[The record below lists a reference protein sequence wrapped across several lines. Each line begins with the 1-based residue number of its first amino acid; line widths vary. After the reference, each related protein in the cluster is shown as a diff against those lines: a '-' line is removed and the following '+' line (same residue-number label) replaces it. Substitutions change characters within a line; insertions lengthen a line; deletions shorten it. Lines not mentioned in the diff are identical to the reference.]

1 MSPER
6 YRQLNTI
13 LRRAL
18 ELSDGERACYL
29 AAACGEDESLR
40 RALEARIRCDQ
51 ELGDFMEDSPAER
64 VFEVLAG
71 GHAESAEGQTIN
83 RFKVESLLGE
93 GGEGAR
99 VYKALDTRL
108 GRHVAVKILPRDF
121 LRDSDRQRRF
131 EQEAR
136 AASTLSH
143 PNVCTVYEVGETED
157 GRHYIVMEYVEGET
171 LRQRLSRGPLRLPE
185 ALDLAIQVASALA
198 AAHEKGVVHR
208 DIKPANVM
216 LGRDGA
222 VKVLDFGLA
231 KLTEQPAPSSVAPE
245 AAGAALVTTSPG
257 LVMGTPAYMSPEQAR
272 GQAVD
277 ARTDIW
283 GLGCVL
289 YEMSAG
295 RLPFGGE
302 TIYDVIASILHRDS
316 EPPPLRQY
324 SPEVPTE
331 LELVV
336 KKALRK
342 DKEERYRSMQK
353 MLLALRELKGELEA
367 GELRAAPGANP
378 EAEEKKPGRDRLN
391 KPLTGAG
398 KNVTLRLILIAPVL
412 LVLVTAAVYFGSVKS
427 SPPANVRTLAVLPFR
442 PAAANSRDEAL
453 ELGMA
458 DTLIQRL
465 SGLGEVAV
473 RPISAVRGYNKLER
487 DPVEA
492 GRELAVD
499 AVLDGSIQRADGRV
513 RVSARLVRVRDART
527 LWADEFDEEFTGI
540 FDIQDSISER
550 VANCLAPNL
559 AGGRRRALT
568 RHYTD
573 DPEAYQLFLRGR
585 YLFNQRGGK
594 GSNDLLNKSL
604 VLLEQAISKDPDFAL
619 AYAAEADTYNVISSY
634 GAMKPNESFPKAKTA
649 ALRAIVL
656 DDTLAE
662 AHAVLAKVEA
672 HYDWNWPGAAEEF
685 RRTFELNPNYANG
698 HYYYALNY
706 LIPMGRLD
714 EALQEMRRA
723 EELDPSSAI
732 IKTNVGLVYYYMRRY
747 DLAIEQYQKVLSLGQ
762 NNETAHLRLIDCYE
776 QKGMYREALEEREK
790 IVEPNGTSSPVRFA
804 LLKKAYDSDPAGNT
818 YLRETF
824 ELEMQRAVQ
833 GDEYVSP
840 TAVAKRAA
848 RAAETEEAFRW
859 LEKAFPERDEWLTR
873 LGVEPQYDDIRSDPR
888 YEELLRLVYGGN
900 VPPEVKTLSGKLHA
914 N

>member
-1 MSPER
+1 MTPER
-6 YRQLNTI
+6 YGQINTI

-18 ELSDGERACYL
+18 ELSDGERDRYL
-29 AAACGEDESLR
+29 AAACGGDESLR
-40 RALEARIRCDQ
+40 RAVEARIKCDHD
-51 ELGDFMEDSPAER
+51 LGDFMEDSPAES

-71 GHAESAEGQTIN
+71 GHAESAAGQTIN

-121 LRDSDRQRRF
+121 PRDSDRQRRF
-131 EQEAR
+131 EQEAC

-171 LRQRLSRGPLRLPE
+171 LRQRLSRGPLKLFE
-185 ALDLAIQVASALA
+185 ALDLAIQIASALA
-198 AAHEKGVVHR
+198 AAHEKGIVHR

-231 KLTEQPAPSSVAPE
+231 KLTEQLAPGSVDPE

-257 LVMGTPAYMSPEQAR
+257 LVLGTPAYMSPEQAR

-277 ARTDIW
+277 ARTDVW
-283 GLGCVL
+283 GLGCML

-295 RLPFGGE
+295 RLPFEGE
-302 TIYDVIASILHRDS
+302 TIYDVIASILHHDS
-316 EPPPLRQY
+316 EPPSLRQY

-331 LELVV
+331 LELIV

-353 MLLALRELKGELEA
+353 MLLALRELKGKLEG

-378 EAEEKKPGRDRLN
+378 EAEEKNPGRDRLT
-391 KPLTGAG
+391 KLLTGAG
-398 KNVTLRLILIAPVL
+398 KNVTLRLSLAALVM
-412 LVLVTAAVYFGSVKS
+412 LVLVAAAVYFGSVKS

-442 PAAANSRDEAL
+442 PAAANNRDEAL

-465 SGLGEVAV
+465 NGLGEVAV
-473 RPISAVRGYNKLER
+473 RPISAVQGYNKLER
-487 DPVEA
+487 DPVEV

-499 AVLDGSIQRADGRV
+499 AVLDGSIERADGRV
-513 RVSARLVRVRDART
+513 RVSARLVRVQDART
-527 LWADEFDEEFTGI
+527 LWADKFDEEFTGI
-540 FDIQDSISER
+540 FAIQDSISER
-550 VANCLAPNL
+550 VANSLAPNL
-559 AGGRRRALT
+559 AGVRRGALT
-568 RHYTD
+568 KHYTD

-585 YLFNQRGGK
+585 YFFNQRG
-594 GSNDLLNKSL
+594 SDNLNKSL
-604 VLLEQAISKDPDFAL
+604 VLLEQAISKDPNFAL

-634 GAMKPNESFPKAKTA
+634 GAMKPNESFPRAKMA
-649 ALRAIVL
+649 ALHAIEL

-672 HYDWNWPGAAEEF
+672 HHDWNWPGAAEEF

-732 IKTNVGLVYYYMRRY
+732 IKTNVGLVYYYMRQY
-747 DLAIEQYQKVLSLGQ
+747 DRAIEQYQKALSLGQ
-762 NNETAHLRLIDCYE
+762 KNETAHLRLIDCYE

-790 IVEPNGTSSPVRFA
+790 IIEPKGTSSPVRFA
-804 LLKKAYDSDPAGNT
+804 LLKKAYDSDPTGNT

-824 ELEMQRAVQ
+824 ELEMQRAMQ

-848 RAAETEEAFRW
+848 RIAEAEEAFRW

-888 YEELLRLVYGGN
+888 YEELLRLIYGGN

-914 N
+914 D